1 MADDISFLL
10 QSVHHINMIISN
22 IDRLINESNN
32 QMDFGLVLDKLDY
45 VQRMV
50 VNLDVDDF
58 ITETIG
64 RACRLLL
71 ESKRNTK
78 SSAGSGYRARVQHD
92 GQRGRPLFAISKEQL
107 CYLVDQGFKVEEIG
121 TMLGVSGRT
130 VKRRGRGRANCPFM

>member
-1 MADDISFLL
+1 M
-10 QSVHHINMIISN
+10 
-22 IDRLINESNN
+22 
-32 QMDFGLVLDKLDY
+32 LDKLDY

-107 CYLVDQGFKVEEIG
+107 YYLVDRGFKVEEIG

-130 VKRRGRGRANCPFM
+130 EKRRGRGRANCPFM

>member
-1 MADDISFLL
+1 
-10 QSVHHINMIISN
+10 
-22 IDRLINESNN
+22 
-32 QMDFGLVLDKLDY
+32 
-45 VQRMV
+45 MV

-71 ESKRNTK
+71 KSKRNTK

-107 CYLVDQGFKVEEIG
+107 CYLEIG

-130 VKRRGRGRANCPFM
+130 AKRRGRGRANCPFV